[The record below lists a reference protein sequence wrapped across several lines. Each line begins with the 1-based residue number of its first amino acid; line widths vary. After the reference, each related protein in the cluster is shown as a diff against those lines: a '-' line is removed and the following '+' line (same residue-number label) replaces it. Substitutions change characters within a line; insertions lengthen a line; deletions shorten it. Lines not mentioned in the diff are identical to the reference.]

1 MKKPLKIL
9 YIVFVVLLIL
19 IIAAFVI
26 ISLFADSAIKVAIE
40 TAGTKALN
48 VGVSVDKVDLSILG
62 GKLGFQNLI
71 INNPPNYQHD
81 KLLELNKA
89 DITVDIKS
97 LLTDTVNIN
106 EIKLDGTKVVFEQR
120 GVSGN
125 NLQDIIK
132 QLPEKQEQTSEPSG
146 KKLHIDNLVISNTQ
160 VQIKLMPIPGK
171 FDTIPMKLSTIEM
184 KDLGGD
190 DNLDTVTLS
199 RTILLAI
206 AGGIAEQGADILPKE
221 MLGSLVSELMK
232 VGGISD
238 ILLDSGIKILGT
250 GADIG
255 KGAADVG
262 GNVGKGVIKGVGDVG
277 KGITEG
283 LTGIL
288 QPKKEDEEE

>member
-9 YIVFVVLLIL
+9 YIVFVVLIIL
-19 IIAAFVI
+19 VVAAFVI

-62 GKLGFQNLI
+62 GKIGFQNLI
-71 INNPPNYQHD
+71 INNPPGYQHE

-89 DITVDIKS
+89 DITVDTKS
-97 LLTDTVNIN
+97 LLSDTVNIN
-106 EIKLDGTKVVFEQR
+106 EINLDGIKVVFEQR

-146 KKLHIDNLVISNTQ
+146 KKLHIDDLVISNTQ
-160 VQIKLMPIPGK
+160 VQIKLLPVPGK
-171 FDTIPMKLSTIEM
+171 IDTIPMKLSTIEM
-184 KDLGGD
+184 KNLGGD
-190 DNLDTVTLS
+190 NNLDTVTLS

-262 GNVGKGVIKGVGDVG
+262 GNVGKGILKGVGDTG

-283 LTGIL
+283 LKGIL
-288 QPKKEDEEE
+288 QPKDKEE

>member
-9 YIVFVVLLIL
+9 YIVFVVLIIL
-19 IIAAFVI
+19 IVAAFVI

-62 GKLGFQNLI
+62 GKIGFQNLI
-71 INNPPNYQHD
+71 INNPPGYQHE

-89 DITVDIKS
+89 DITVDTKS
-97 LLTDTVNIN
+97 LLSDTVNIN
-106 EIKLDGTKVVFEQR
+106 EINLDGIKVVFEQR

-146 KKLHIDNLVISNTQ
+146 KKLHIDDLVISNTQ
-160 VQIKLMPIPGK
+160 VQIKLLPVPGK
-171 FDTIPMKLSTIEM
+171 IDTIPMKLSTIEM
-184 KDLGGD
+184 KNLGGD
-190 DNLDTVTLS
+190 NNLDTVTLS

-262 GNVGKGVIKGVGDVG
+262 GNVGKGILKGVGDTG

-283 LTGIL
+283 LKGIL
-288 QPKKEDEEE
+288 QPKDKEE

>member
-9 YIVFVVLLIL
+9 YLVFVVLLIL
-19 IIAAFVI
+19 VIAAFVI
-26 ISLFADSAIKVAIE
+26 IGLFADSALKVAIE

-48 VGVSVDKVDLSILG
+48 VGVSVEKVNLSILG
-62 GKLGFQNLI
+62 GRLGFRNLI
-71 INNPPNYQHD
+71 INNPTGYQHE
-81 KLLELNKA
+81 KLLELSKA
-89 DITVDIKS
+89 DIKVDIKS

-106 EIKLDGTKVVFEQR
+106 KIELDGTKVVFEQR
-120 GVSGN
+120 GISGN

-132 QLPEKQEQTSEPSG
+132 QLPKKEEQASEPSG
-146 KKLHIDNLVISNTQ
+146 KKLHIDNLVISNTE

-190 DNLDTVTLS
+190 DKMDTVALS

-206 AGGIAEQGADILPKE
+206 AGGIAEQGADILPDE

-238 ILLDSGIKILGT
+238 ILLDSGIKLLGT

-262 GNVGKGVIKGVGDVG
+262 GNIGKGVIKGVEDVG

-283 LTGIL
+283 ITGIL
-288 QPKKEDEEE
+288 KPKDEEE

>member
-9 YIVFVVLLIL
+9 YFVFIVLLVL
-19 IIAAFVI
+19 VVAAVVI
-26 ISLFADSAIKVAIE
+26 ISLFADSALKVAIE
-40 TAGTKALN
+40 SAGTKALN
-48 VGVSVDKVDLSILG
+48 VGVSVDKVNLSILG

-71 INNPPNYQHD
+71 INNPPGYQHD

-89 DITVDIKS
+89 DIKVNTKS
-97 LLTDTVNIN
+97 LLSDTVNIN
-106 EIKLDGTKVVFEQR
+106 EIKLDGIKVVFEQR
-120 GVSGN
+120 GISGN

-132 QLPEKQEQTSEPSG
+132 ELPEKQEQASEPSG

-160 VQIKLMPIPGK
+160 VQIKLLPVPGK
-171 FDTIPMKLSTIEM
+171 VDTIPMKLSTIEM
-184 KDLGGD
+184 KNLGSD
-190 DNLDTVTLS
+190 ENLDTITLS
-199 RTILLAI
+199 RRILLAI
-206 AGGIAEQGADILPKE
+206 AGGIAEQGADILPDE

-255 KGAADVG
+255 KGAADVSE
-262 GNVGKGVIKGVGDVG
+262 NVGKGAIKGVEDVG

-283 LTGIL
+283 LKGIL
-288 QPKKEDEEE
+288 QPKDEEE